1 MNHQLYSFLALSLA
15 SERAAEADRYRRLA
29 AARTF
34 APSSP
39 SLVRRSLARA
49 MAAISLGSA
58 GIVRRLDSC
67 MADDLGRSLAPT
79 E

>member
-15 SERAAEADRYRRLA
+15 NERAAEADQYRRLA
-29 AARTF
+29 TAKAL

-39 SLVRRSLARA
+39 SLLRRSLARA
-49 MAAISLGSA
+49 MAGISRGSA

-67 MADDLGRSLAPT
+67 IADDLGRSLAPT

>member
-15 SERAAEADRYRRLA
+15 NERAAEADRDRRLA
-29 AARTF
+29 TAKALN
-34 APSSP
+34 PSSP
-39 SLVRRSLARA
+39 SLIRRSLARA
-49 MAAISLGSA
+49 VAAISRGSA

-67 MADDLGRSLAPT
+67 IADDLRRSLAPT